1 MSARSVIQSSS
12 RSVKWRDILLLGRQA
27 VAWWLDELEQMLPT
41 RLRSLLLSSRNPSL
55 LLELSRSTARFYSNN
70 DSVFTDVAAEAEAIR
85 ATVQALTSQA
95 AKVGAVTQVVVA
107 LDTSLTLSR
116 GIVLPIAA
124 TSTLSMIIRH
134 QLPKLV
140 PMAAD
145 DIVAIH
151 EIVSRQASTKTM
163 QVDITLVKRS
173 TLTWIQDLARGAGLK
188 VQRIVVDRRN
198 AQGQKARSVLWSPSD
213 TFSLRTVE
221 IVFRHRV
228 AIGLLTLI
236 LLASAL
242 HGIRVHVLDHRLL
255 AEVAD
260 LQHQATDVI
269 ALNDR
274 LRRGREQIVFL
285 TDRAE
290 AVSAA
295 EVLARLTTLLPS
307 DVSLT
312 QFTYQTGAVTCLGK
326 ARHAASL
333 INIIES
339 SDVFNEPHF
348 ISATTPSSD
357 GDGETFELAFSVR
370 QVPTNE

>member
-1 MSARSVIQSSS
+1 MSARSIIQSFS
-12 RSVKWRDILLLGRQA
+12 KTIEWRDILLLGRQA
-27 VAWWLDELEQMLPT
+27 VAWWLDELEHMLPA
-41 RLRSLLLSSRNPSL
+41 RLRSLLLSSCNPSL
-55 LLELSRSTARFYSNN
+55 LLEISRSTARFYSSN
-70 DSVFTDVAAEAEAIR
+70 DSVFKDVAAEAEAIR
-85 ATVQALTSQA
+85 ATVQALTSQD

-116 GIVLPIAA
+116 GIVLPTAA

-140 PMAAD
+140 PLAAD
-145 DIVAIH
+145 DVVAIH

-163 QVDITLVKRS
+163 KVDITLVKKS
-173 TLTWIQDLARGAGLK
+173 TLTWIQDLARGAGLE

-198 AQGQKARSVLWSPSD
+198 AQGQRIRSVLWSPSD
-213 TFSLRTVE
+213 TFSLRTLDLVT
-221 IVFRHRV
+221 RHRI
-228 AIGLLTLI
+228 AIGLITLI
-236 LLASAL
+236 LLACAL
-242 HGIRVHVLDHRLL
+242 HSIRVHVLDRRLL

-274 LRRGREQIVFL
+274 LRHGREQIVFL
-285 TDRAE
+285 SDRAG

-326 ARHAASL
+326 ALHAASL

-339 SDVFNEPHF
+339 SDVFGEPHF

-357 GDGETFELAFSVR
+357 GAGETFELAFSVR
-370 QVPTNE
+370 RAPTNE